1 MSHLSNIGTV
11 KDILSRHGFTFSKKL
26 GQNFL
31 INPSVGPRMAEMG
44 GAAPGVGVLEVGP
57 GIGVLTYELAQRA
70 DKVVAIELDDRLLP
84 VLAETLGEFDNVK
97 VIHGDVLKVDLP
109 RIIEE
114 EFAGLE
120 VVVCANLPYYIT
132 SPIVMGI
139 LEAKLPVRAIT
150 VMVQKEAAARICA
163 DPGSREAGALSAA
176 VSYYAQPQVLFGVS
190 RGSFMPAPDVDSAV
204 IRLNIRPQPAVSPR
218 DEALFFRVIK
228 AGFSQRRKTLLN
240 SLSSGLALSKPV
252 LTAAMEGAGIKA
264 SARAEELTLA
274 DFCRLS
280 DQIFALKI
288 SENNGK

>member
-31 INPSVGPRMAEMG
+31 INPSVCPRMAEMG

-120 VVVCANLPYYIT
+120 VVVC
-132 SPIVMGI
+132 
-139 LEAKLPVRAIT
+139 
-150 VMVQKEAAARICA
+150 
-163 DPGSREAGALSAA
+163 
-176 VSYYAQPQVLFGVS
+176 
-190 RGSFMPAPDVDSAV
+190 
-204 IRLNIRPQPAVSPR
+204 
-218 DEALFFRVIK
+218 
-228 AGFSQRRKTLLN
+228 
-240 SLSSGLALSKPV
+240 
-252 LTAAMEGAGIKA
+252 
-264 SARAEELTLA
+264 
-274 DFCRLS
+274 
-280 DQIFALKI
+280 
-288 SENNGK
+288 

>member
-31 INPSVGPRMAEMG
+31 INPSVCPRMAEMG

-84 VLAETLGEFDNVK
+84 VLDETLGDFDNVTI
-97 VIHGDVLKVDLP
+97 IHGDVLKIDLP
-109 RIIEE
+109 AVIRE
-114 EFAGLE
+114 EFQGLD

-132 SPIVMGI
+132 SPIVMGL
-139 LEAKLPVRAIT
+139 LEAKLPIRAIT

-163 DPGSREAGALSAA
+163 APGSREAGALSAA
-176 VSYYAQPQVLFGVS
+176 VSYYADPQVLFGVS

-204 IRLNIRPQPAVSPR
+204 IRLNIRPQPAVSPK

-228 AGFSQRRKTLLN
+228 AGFSQRRKTLMN
-240 SLSSGLALSKPV
+240 SLTSGVALSKAQ
-252 LTAAMEGAGIKA
+252 LAQALELSGIKA
-264 SARAEELTLA
+264 TARAEELTLE

-280 DQIFALKI
+280 DQIGALM
-288 SENNGK
+288 NGEAE